1 MFTDRYKQSAIK
13 QGGNEESIDEYIR
26 EYRKSIINILTNY
39 YFEYDKEGLHHHRM
53 IKYNDIINVKIKE
66 AEFYKQNITAS

>member
-13 QGGNEESIDEYIR
+13 QGGDESIIDEYIR
-26 EYRKSIINILTNY
+26 EYRKSIINILANY
-39 YFEYDKEGLHHHRM
+39 YFEYDKEGLHHHKM
-53 IKYNDIINVKIKE
+53 VKYDDIIKTKIKE